1 MRIKAIIT
9 IIITSISL
17 IATISLLFF
26 ADNNNKNNPT
36 VTTSNNSKYLVK
48 YSSGEV
54 VLFEN
59 EKIIEKFDDVNF
71 EILPTEDKLL
81 LEDGIVVSS
90 IADAHRLIE
99 DYDG

>member
-1 MRIKAIIT
+1 MRIKTIIT

-26 ADNNNKNNPT
+26 TDKNSQNNPAA
-36 VTTSNNSKYLVK
+36 TTSNNTKYLVK
-48 YSSGEV
+48 YSGGNV

-59 EKIIEKFDDVNF
+59 EEIIERFDSVNF
-71 EILPTEDKLL
+71 EVLPTEDKLL
-81 LEDGIVVSS
+81 LEDGVVVSS